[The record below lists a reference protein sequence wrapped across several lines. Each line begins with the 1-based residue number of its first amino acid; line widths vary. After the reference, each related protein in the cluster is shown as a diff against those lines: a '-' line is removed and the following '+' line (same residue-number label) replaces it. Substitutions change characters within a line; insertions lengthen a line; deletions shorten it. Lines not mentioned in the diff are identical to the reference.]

1 MAETRLSDVIVPTV
15 FDPYVSERSIHL
27 NKFFQAGVLVQSP
40 VLFEKLAGGSNTF
53 NFPFWKDLSGDSQ
66 ILDET
71 NPMTVNAITADKM
84 IARRQLRGKAWCAT
98 DLAAQLSGENP
109 IQAIGD
115 RVAQYWATQY
125 EKLLTLTVRGI
136 IADNVA
142 NDSSDLVVNI
152 ATEDGNSATA
162 ANKISAEKTIEAVL
176 KQGDHFGEVYAIAV
190 HSTVY
195 ATLLKNDLIDYV
207 QDSRSNLLIPKYMG
221 LNIVVDDDLP
231 VIAGSTSGYKYHS
244 YLFKQGAIAFAENP
258 GKYVANEAYRDPKG
272 IGVDSLYTR
281 RQFCIHP
288 LGFSWVKSN
297 DTATSPS
304 DADLYT
310 ATSWNRVY
318 NAKNAGVIALI
329 SNG

>member
-1 MAETRLSDVIVPTV
+1 MAETKLSDVIVPTV

-40 VLFEKLAGGSNTF
+40 VLFDKLAGGSNTF
-53 NFPFWKDLSGDSQ
+53 NFPFWKDLSGDSE

-71 NPMTVNAITADKM
+71 NPMTVNEITADKM
-84 IARRQLRGKAWCAT
+84 IARRQLRGKAWGAT
-98 DLAAQLSGENP
+98 DLAAQLSGDNP

-136 IADNVA
+136 IADNIA
-142 NDSSDLVVNI
+142 NDSSDLVVDI

-162 ANKISAEKTIEAVL
+162 ANKISAEKTIDAVL
-176 KQGDHFGEVYAIAV
+176 KQGDHFSEVYAIAV

-195 ATLLKNDLIDYV
+195 STLLKNDLIDYV

-231 VIAGSTSGYKYHS
+231 VIAVTGGYKYHS

-281 RQFCIHP
+281 RQFCIHL
-288 LGFSWVKSN
+288 LGFSWVLSP

-304 DADLYT
+304 DAQLYT
-310 ATSWNRVY
+310 LGSWDRVY
-318 NAKNAGVIALI
+318 SAKNAGVIALI

>member
-1 MAETRLSDVIVPTV
+1 MAETKLSDVIVPTV

-40 VLFEKLAGGSNTF
+40 VLFDKLAGGSNTF
-53 NFPFWKDLSGDSQ
+53 NFPFWKDLSGDSE

-71 NPMTVNAITADKM
+71 NPMTVNEITADKM
-84 IARRQLRGKAWCAT
+84 IARRQLRGKAWGAT
-98 DLAAQLSGENP
+98 DLAAQLSGDNP

-142 NDSSDLVVNI
+142 NDSSDLVVDISIDN
-152 ATEDGNSATA
+152 ATSATA
-162 ANKISAEKTIEAVL
+162 ANKISAEKTIDAVL
-176 KQGDHFGEVYAIAV
+176 KQGDHFSEVYAIAV

-195 ATLLKNDLIDYV
+195 STLLKNDLIDYV

-231 VIAGSTSGYKYHS
+231 VIAVTGGYKYHS

-281 RQFCIHP
+281 RQFCIHL
-288 LGFSWVKSN
+288 LGFSWVLSP

-304 DADLYT
+304 DAQLYT
-310 ATSWNRVY
+310 LGSWDRVY
-318 NAKNAGVIALI
+318 SAKNAGVIALI

>member
-1 MAETRLSDVIVPTV
+1 MAETRLADVIVPTV
-15 FDPYVSERSIHL
+15 FDPYVAERSIHL

-40 VLFEKLAGGSNTF
+40 VLFDKLAGGSNTF
-53 NFPFWKDLSGDSQ
+53 NFPFWKDLSGDSE
-66 ILDET
+66 ILNET
-71 NPMTVNAITADKM
+71 NPMTVNEITADKM
-84 IARRQLRGKAWCAT
+84 IARRQLRGKAWGAN
-98 DLAAQLSGENP
+98 DLAAQLSGDNP

-136 IADNVA
+136 IADNIA
-142 NDSSDLVVNI
+142 NDSSDLVVDISIDN
-152 ATEDGNSATA
+152 AANATA

-176 KQGDHFGEVYAIAV
+176 KQGDHFNEVYAIAV

-195 ATLLKNDLIDYV
+195 STLLKNDLIDYV

-231 VIAGSTSGYKYHS
+231 VITVTGGYKYHS

-258 GKYVANEAYRDPKG
+258 GKYIANEAYRDPKG

-288 LGFSWVKSN
+288 LGFSWVLSS

-304 DADLYT
+304 DAQLYT
-310 ATSWNRVY
+310 LGSWDRVY

>member
-1 MAETRLSDVIVPTV
+1 MAETKLSDVIVPTV

-40 VLFEKLAGGSNTF
+40 VLFDKLAGGSNTF
-53 NFPFWKDLSGDSQ
+53 NFPFWKDLSGDSE

-71 NPMTVNAITADKM
+71 NPMTVNEITADKM
-84 IARRQLRGKAWCAT
+84 IARRQLRGKAWGAT
-98 DLAAQLSGENP
+98 DLAAQLSGDNP

-142 NDSSDLVVNI
+142 NDSSDLVVDISIDN
-152 ATEDGNSATA
+152 ATSATA

-176 KQGDHFGEVYAIAV
+176 KQGDHFNEVYAIAV

-195 ATLLKNDLIDYV
+195 STLLKNDLIDYV

-231 VIAGSTSGYKYHS
+231 VIAVTGGYKYHS

-281 RQFCIHP
+281 RQFCIHL
-288 LGFSWVKSN
+288 LGFSWVLSP

-304 DADLYT
+304 DAQLYT
-310 ATSWNRVY
+310 LGSWDRVY
-318 NAKNAGVIALI
+318 SAKNAGVIALI